1 MALNMVEQLRRQMLQ
16 IPYGEESQLSGKC
29 GGDWEIQGNVGRGFR
44 TRSRFKRLDFF
55 RSAIW
60 LWYVAPAIVVPRSNQ
75 RFRILDAARQSGR
88 LIQAASR

>member
-29 GGDWEIQGNVGRGFR
+29 GGDWEIQGNVGRGLQ

-60 LWYVAPAIVVPRSNQ
+60 LWYVALAIVVPHSDQ
-75 RFRILDAARQSGR
+75 RFRIFDAAQQSGR